1 MRSFAIVCL
10 GYQLLLFA
18 ALSTQAGEKKLPEQV
33 KAVLDNASEFELYWL
48 DPSAKANQSDASL
61 YRWKVLGKTLIKDAM
76 PRSHL
81 VEAIESD
88 IERGKEYAEC
98 FEPRHAIRAS
108 YEGKTVD
115 LVICYRCRWMYVY
128 VDEKRVADIVIA
140 TKSTSLFDKHYRDAE
155 IFLQNNT
162 SVLALSHFI
171 GTWDTQTT
179 LHLPKVSF
187 GRQGEGQRTT
197 GTISCEWA
205 VGKRFIQAK
214 GTNSLREEL
223 LFHWTYDR
231 TRKAYRMWLFSAGGV
246 SDTGGHSIDATGE
259 WSPDAK
265 TLVLKNEIAEGT
277 KNTAM
282 TAMSE
287 FNANTF
293 SFRVIDVD
301 TIEFHV
307 EAIDKDGKLAMTV
320 ESKWTR
326 KK

>member
-179 LHLPKVSF
+179 LHLPRSHLAVREKGSAPLERLAANGPSVSDSYRQR
-187 GRQGEGQRTT
+187 GRIACEKSCSST
-197 GTISCEWA
+197 GPTIGP
-205 VGKRFIQAK
+205 GKRIEC
-214 GTNSLREEL
+214 GCS
-223 LFHWTYDR
+223 
-231 TRKAYRMWLFSAGGV
+231 
-246 SDTGGHSIDATGE
+246 
-259 WSPDAK
+259 
-265 TLVLKNEIAEGT
+265 VLAE
-277 KNTAM
+277 
-282 TAMSE
+282 
-287 FNANTF
+287 
-293 SFRVIDVD
+293 
-301 TIEFHV
+301 
-307 EAIDKDGKLAMTV
+307 
-320 ESKWTR
+320 
-326 KK
+326 